1 MPWWQISCQE
11 GLKSANEALRIS
23 EESGDRRGQAGL
35 RWMWDTSCWCIM
47 WAFQRIRRLLWWPL
61 VKSTPWM
68 ERKTKQRRRGWF
80 FFAVTD
86 RTCYRAL
93 QFGHA
98 RLIGCWLSVKS
109 YLNLSHPFISFR
121 FAMIFNIAFYRTPGT
136 VTRAVCTQV
145 SGHRSEDPRSSE
157 WRCCTV
163 PCLVC
168 GV

>member
-1 MPWWQISCQE
+1 MIA
-11 GLKSANEALRIS
+11 GV
-23 EESGDRRGQAGL
+23 RRDCHECG
-35 RWMWDTSCWCIM
+35 T
-47 WAFQRIRRLLWWPL
+47 PL
-61 VKSTPWM
+61 VDASCEHSNGSGGCFGDHWWNLLHEWK
-68 ERKTKQRRRGWF
+68 ERRSKEGAVDF
-80 FFAVTD
+80 FFLPWPTELATD

-93 QFGHA
+93 QCGHA
-98 RLIGCWLSVKS
+98 WLIGCWLSVKS

-121 FAMIFNIAFYRTPGT
+121 FAMTFNIAFYRTPGT